1 MHSRVQNYNNKHA
14 YAACTNICPATAWT
28 GTPSTDLH
36 AYIRWLTS
44 LELEAGTTIVP
55 RTGSPKVAEAKAPH
69 ATLTVSKQRGLQ
81 P

>member
-1 MHSRVQNYNNKHA
+1 MLMPHA
-14 YAACTNICPATAWT
+14 QTYARRLHGQALLP
-28 GTPSTDLH
+28 TDLH